1 MNSKLGLKD
10 LLIKD
15 KNVLMRVD
23 FNVPQDENGNITDD
37 TRIQATL
44 PSINFIL
51 KNGGKLILMSHLGNP
66 KGKSDPKYSLI
77 KVRDR
82 LRELLNKPVLFC
94 KDCIGNEAQEKVKS
108 LKSGE
113 VLLLEN
119 LRFHEAEENPEKD
132 LKFAKEIANFGDVF
146 INDAFGASHRK
157 HSSIVEVPKFFPSTA
172 AAGFLMDKE
181 IEFLGQALSNPKKPF
196 YAIIGGSKVSSK
208 LGIIKTLLKKAD
220 AILIGGAMA
229 YTFLKAKGLNIG
241 KSLVED
247 ELIDEAKS
255 ILKEANKKG
264 VKIFLPIDHLITNDL
279 KGNGTLLNCTSKE
292 GIPESYYGVDIGLG
306 TIKLFSDE
314 LKNGATV
321 IWNGPLGIFEI
332 PSFSKG
338 TFAVAKILSS
348 LKNALTIVGGGDSI
362 AALKESGVIDKISHA
377 STGGGASLEYLEYG
391 TLPGIEVLTVKK

>member
-15 KNVLMRVD
+15 KCVLMRVD

-51 KNGGKLILMSHLGNP
+51 ENGGKLILMSHLGNP

-77 KVRDR
+77 NVRNR
-82 LRELLNKPVLFC
+82 LSELLNKPVLFC
-94 KDCIGNEAQEKVKS
+94 NIGNEAQEKVKA

-119 LRFHEAEENPEKD
+119 LRFHEAEEHPEKD
-132 LKFAKEIANFGDVF
+132 LKFANEIAILGDVF
-146 INDAFGASHRK
+146 VNDAFGAAHRK
-157 HSSIVEVPKFFPSTA
+157 HSSIVEVPKFFPSKA
-172 AAGFLMDKE
+172 AAGFLMEKE
-181 IEFLGQALSNPKKPF
+181 IEFLGQALQNPKKPF

-220 AILIGGAMA
+220 AIFIGGAMA
-229 YTFLKAKGLNIG
+229 YTFLKAKGLNVG

-247 ELIDEAKS
+247 ELIVEALS
-255 ILKEANKKG
+255 IFEEAITRG
-264 VKIFLPIDHLITNDL
+264 VKIFLPIDHLITTDL
-279 KGNGTLLNCTSKE
+279 KGHGVLSNCTSEE
-292 GIPESYYGVDIGLG
+292 GIPQDYYGVDIGPATL
-306 TIKLFSDE
+306 KLFCDE

-321 IWNGPLGIFEI
+321 LWNGPLGVFEI
-332 PSFSKG
+332 PQFSKG
-338 TFAVAKILSS
+338 TFAVAKILAS

-362 AALKESGVIDKISHA
+362 AALKESGLSENVSHA
-377 STGGGASLEYLEYG
+377 STGGGAALEYLEYG
-391 TLPGIEVLTVKK
+391 TLPGIEALTLNK